1 MTPHRAYPARRS
13 GDDRPEDVPED
24 VLIAL
29 ARNRDEAAVRELVR
43 RCNRQLFRAA
53 RAILHDD
60 AEAEDVVQA
69 AYVTGFTRLDEFR
82 GESGLATWLTRI
94 AMNEAYARLRRRA
107 RIVNIAEYRSEAATH
122 PDRTADTMTSP
133 PETPEF
139 ETGRNEVRRFLE
151 RAIDALP
158 EPLRL
163 TYMLRDVQDMPT
175 REVAAIDM
183 QELEMA
189 LTVEDLA
196 AEIDFNSAGEPVM
209 PEGAANDGFQ
219 PAPAVRAV
227 DATLPPIAPG
237 QSSSVLVGV
246 TREHLKR
253 RQAA

>member
-1 MTPHRAYPARRS
+1 MTPHRAYPARRP

-175 REVAAIDM
+175 REVAELLGINPITVKTRLLRARRRLRREVRQNLAPEFSAIFPFDGARCAG
-183 QELEMA
+183 MA
-189 LTVEDLA
+189 DRV
-196 AEIDFNSAGEPVM
+196 I
-209 PEGAANDGFQ
+209 
-219 PAPAVRAV
+219 RA
-227 DATLPPIAPG
+227 LRP
-237 QSSSVLVGV
+237 
-246 TREHLKR
+246 
-253 RQAA
+253 